1 MWNSTQRRRETR
13 ILKTSKNE
21 RVMIGR
27 RLIFAFLNG
36 KITSRARREK
46 KWTLNPIAAARRLMT
61 NKAKVTVGSGA
72 A

>member
-13 ILKTSKNE
+13 ILKASKNE

-36 KITSRARREK
+36 KINSRARREK
-46 KWTLNPIAAARRLMT
+46 KRTLNPIAAARRLMT
-61 NKAKVTVGSGA
+61 
-72 A
+72 